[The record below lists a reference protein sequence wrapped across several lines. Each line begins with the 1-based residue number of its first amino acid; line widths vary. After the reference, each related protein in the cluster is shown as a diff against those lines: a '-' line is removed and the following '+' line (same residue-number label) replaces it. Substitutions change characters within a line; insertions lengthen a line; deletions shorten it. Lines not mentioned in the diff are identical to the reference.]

1 MKFIPSFT
9 FLHFLVLGLFLFN
22 GKCLAQGKLSSQDT
36 LVANSLFI
44 KGDSVLLSGDYKR
57 SNELFIQAADGYGK
71 SNQWKRVAICYNNI
85 ADSFC
90 KLRQLDQSKIFSNR
104 VVNEVTQKYG
114 QHHLEKAKAYANLG
128 FIYALKG
135 DAGLALQYYENS
147 EDIIQNSPT
156 NNHPFLVKI
165 YSGYAHVYYIK
176 GNLDKSLEMLLLALE
191 TGNQVLEK
199 NSSKLAFLYNNIG
212 GLYGVRGDQKKSL
225 EFLQMGLDINIKRYG
240 SNHPKL
246 MNTYDN
252 LSQSYRKMGQFKRSL
267 EYSNKACNIAEE
279 YLPENHEKIADLYLF
294 IGSQLIEVGLVDS
307 AKTLTFKG
315 IKILES
321 KEQMSVSLMRAYAY
335 AALLYDET
343 EEFDKSYEY
352 GAKALKIHNELNL
365 ENTNNGDIYNLMSR
379 VYLELEDFEKSIVYS
394 KKAIKSL
401 RNSYGSRS
409 KVLTHAYI
417 NLADAYA
424 YLQTFD
430 SAKVAIDSAKVS
442 NSLLYNDA
450 GYSNYQF
457 NDIGNEISIY
467 LLKSIIEVKGYLVD
481 FNLEH
486 LEIAEAI
493 NTKGDS
499 IISHFIK
506 NSTRHL
512 DDKLTVSRKIKPFYT
527 TAITTCFKKY
537 KETGKVENLARAFYY
552 SEKAKN
558 NLLRGS
564 VQLGQIEKFFNIP
577 DSILEKEEGL
587 RVDMAYFESELNKDS
602 NNKTGIDSVHSELEK
617 KMFQSTNAFYDLQEH
632 IKSNYKD
639 YFNFSRNAEL
649 KGLSDIKNALGD
661 DRSLVEYFVGDST
674 IYIFSLDKYNLSIKA
689 QPKPDSLSFLVK
701 GFRDAIVSSD
711 FNIYRDNG
719 CKLYDLLI
727 APVSDKMT
735 GDRLVVVPDGPLWDV
750 NFDLLLSQDSGI
762 KDYRYLDYL
771 MKDFAISYSYSAD
784 LLIEEKN
791 SQRSKGGEVLAFS
804 FGKEKEPGNVMNFQ
818 KYRNNLEPLPGSVNE
833 IFQVSKLTDGR
844 YYYGDYASEEAFKKN
859 AQKYSVIHL
868 AVHGL
873 VDEKFPMNSGLQ
885 FMPDSDSIEDGFLHA
900 YELYNLSIDADMAVL
915 SACNTAAGKLM
926 EGEGLMSLGRAFSY
940 AGCKSLVITQWQ
952 LADES
957 SSLLMDNFYKEL
969 TKGITKDK
977 ALQRAK
983 LQYLEQADVSMT
995 NPMYWGAFIV
1005 VGDVSS
1011 IKLAKLNDQNYLL
1024 LICAVSVILLILV
1037 AKRKYLFT

>member
-1 MKFIPSFT
+1 MKFTSGFIFYQ
-9 FLHFLVLGLFLFN
+9 FLVLGLFSIN
-22 GKCLAQGKLSSQDT
+22 GKCFAQEKLSRQDT
-36 LVANSLFI
+36 LVANSLFLE
-44 KGDSVLLSGDYKR
+44 GDSLLLSGNYER
-57 SNELFIQAADGYGK
+57 SNELFIQAAELYGK

-85 ADSFC
+85 AGNLS
-90 KLRQLDQSKIFSNR
+90 KLGQLDQSKIFSNR

-114 QHHLEKAKAYANLG
+114 QHHLEKTKAYANLG

-135 DAGLALQYYENS
+135 DADLALQYYEDS
-147 EDIIQNSPT
+147 EDIIQSSP
-156 NNHPFLVKI
+156 NNEHPFLIKI

-191 TGNQVLEK
+191 IGNQVLEK
-199 NSSKLAFLYNNIG
+199 NSPKLAFLYNNIG
-212 GLYGVRGDQKKSL
+212 GIYGIRGDQRKSL
-225 EFLQMGLDINIKRYG
+225 EFLQMGLEINIKRYG

-252 LSQSYRKMGQFKRSL
+252 LSQSYRKMGQYKRSL
-267 EYSNKACNIAEE
+267 EYSNRACSLAEE

-365 ENTNNGDIYNLMSR
+365 ENTRNGDIYNMMSR
-379 VYLELEDFEKSIVYS
+379 IYNQLEDFENTIVYS

-401 RNSYGSRS
+401 RNSYGS
-409 KVLTHAYI
+409 KNIVLTQAYT
-417 NLADAYA
+417 NLAYA
-424 YLQTFD
+424 YASLQMFD
-430 SAKVAIDSAKVS
+430 SAKVAMDSAKLS
-442 NSLLYNDA
+442 NSLLYNA

-457 NDIGNEISIY
+457 KDIGGEIGIY
-467 LLKSIIEVKGYLVD
+467 LLQSIIEVKEYLVD
-481 FNLEH
+481 SNVEH
-486 LEIAEAI
+486 LEIAETI
-493 NTKGDS
+493 NIKGDS

-512 DDKLTVSRKIKPFYT
+512 DDKLTVSRKIRPFYT

-537 KETGKVENLARAFYY
+537 METGKVENLERAFYY

-577 DSILEKEEGL
+577 DSILEKEERL
-587 RVDMAYFESELNKDS
+587 RVDMAYFESELNKHS
-602 NNKTGIDSVHSELEK
+602 KNKVDIDSVHSELK
-617 KMFQSTNAFYDLQEH
+617 KKLFQSTDAFYDLQER

-639 YFNFSRNAEL
+639 YFNFSRKAEL
-649 KGLSDIKNALGD
+649 KDLGDIKNALGD
-661 DRSLVEYFVGDST
+661 DQSLVEYFVGDSI
-674 IYIFSLDKYNLSIKA
+674 IYIFSLDKNNLSIKV
-689 QPKPDSLSFLVK
+689 QPKPDSLSLLVK
-701 GFRDAIVSSD
+701 DFKDAIVSSD
-711 FNIYRDNG
+711 FNTYRDNG
-719 CKLYDLLI
+719 RELYDLLI
-727 APVSDKMT
+727 APILDKT
-735 GDRLVVVPDGPLWDV
+735 NGNRLVIIPDGPLWEV
-750 NFDLLLSQDSGI
+750 NFDLLLSQDSGV

-771 MKDFAISYSYSAD
+771 MKDFAISYIYSAD
-784 LLIEEKN
+784 LLIKEK
-791 SQRSKGGEVLAFS
+791 SIPKEFGGEVLAFS
-804 FGKEKEPGNVMNFQ
+804 FGKKKEPGNVMNFQ
-818 KYRNNLEPLPGSVNE
+818 KYRNNSEPLPGSVNE

-859 AQKYSVIHL
+859 AQKYSIIHL

-873 VDEKFPMNSGLQ
+873 VDDKFPMNSGLQ
-885 FMPDSDSIEDGFLHA
+885 FMPGSDSIEDGFLHA
-900 YELYNLSIDADMAVL
+900 YELYNLSIGADMAVL
-915 SACNTAAGKLM
+915 SACNTGAGKLI

-940 AGCKSLVITQWQ
+940 AGCKSLVMTQWRI
-952 LADES
+952 ADES

-969 TKGITKDK
+969 TKGETKDK

-983 LQYLEQADVSMT
+983 ILYLEQADVPVT
-995 NPMYWGAFIV
+995 NPMYWGAFVV

-1011 IKLAKLNDQNYLL
+1011 IELAKLNDQKYFL
-1024 LICAVSVILLILV
+1024 LICAVGVALLVLV
-1037 AKRKYLFT
+1037 YKSKHLFI